1 MLMLALV
8 ACAVEPAQAQGTIQ
22 FKANLTGSNEVP
34 PNSDLTI
41 GTGTFWLDGNMLNF
55 LVAVPAVTFISVSGY
70 IQGPAL
76 AGINAPVI
84 FDLGGP
90 VFHRGSS
97 FGDPPFYSFGSPASP
112 PFGAGPFRLTD
123 TQINELESGLWY
135 VSVTSAALPNGQL
148 RGQILEVPEP
158 STLALFGLVAA
169 GLALLRRRL
178 YH

>member
-1 MLMLALV
+1 
-8 ACAVEPAQAQGTIQ
+8 
-22 FKANLTGSNEVP
+22 
-34 PNSDLTI
+34 
-41 GTGTFWLDGNMLNF
+41 MLNF

-112 PFGAGPFRLTD
+112 PFGAGPFTLTD
-123 TQINELESGLWY
+123 AQITELECGLWY
-135 VSVTSAALPNGQL
+135 LNVTSAMLPNGQL
-148 RGQILEVPEP
+148 RGQILPVPEP
-158 STLALFGLVAA
+158 PTVTLLCSGAVLAA
-169 GLALLRRRL
+169 IFYRRKS
-178 YH
+178 